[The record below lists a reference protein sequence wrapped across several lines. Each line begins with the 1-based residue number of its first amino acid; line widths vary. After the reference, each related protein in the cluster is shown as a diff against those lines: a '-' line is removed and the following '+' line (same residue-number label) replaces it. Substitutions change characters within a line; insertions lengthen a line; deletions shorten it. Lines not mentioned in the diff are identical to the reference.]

1 MRALK
6 TDVLILGSGGA
17 GLLAALA
24 ASEARPRPQITVA
37 VKGLFGKSGCTRMVQ
52 GGYNAALAESD
63 SVEKHFLDTLKGG
76 AWIND
81 QELAWTL
88 VSRAPGCVERLET
101 VCGCF
106 FDRNED
112 GAIHQKA
119 FAGQSFDRTVHKG
132 DLTGIE
138 ITNRVAEQ
146 LARREVETLEE
157 TRAVALLP
165 ARKEPERVAGAL
177 LLDVRSGAFIAVNA
191 KCVLLATGGGPT
203 LYKISACAQELAT
216 DGMAMAWEAGA
227 SFRDMEMVQFHP
239 TGILTG
245 DGLQITGTLL
255 EEGLRGA
262 GGHLK
267 NADGERYMARYAPGR
282 MERATRDV
290 VARAGYTEIIE
301 GRGTERGG
309 VFIDVSHLGRAFVR
323 GNFKGMVDRCADLG
337 YDLAGGPVEVTPT
350 AHYMMGGV
358 EIDSSCRANLA
369 GLYAAGEDA
378 GGAHGA
384 NRLGGNGVANATVFG
399 EIAGE
404 AMAEEAA
411 ESPLMPLD
419 PEKIAEAE
427 AKALDALGEG
437 ESPYP
442 VRAALKETMWRKAG
456 LRRSGRDLEGGLGEI
471 LALQERAASVRAGGA
486 RAYNLAWQN
495 AIDVRNQLC
504 AAELIARSALER
516 DESRGSHYRDDH
528 PGPGSGSLY
537 NVFIRREGG
546 GAAIERRPVSF
557 TRLEPEAAPAAQG
570 APEPNFID

>member
-216 DGMAMAWEAGA
+216 DGMAMAWEVGA

-267 NADGERYMARYAPGR
+267 NADGERYMARYDPGH

-456 LRRSGRDLEGGLGEI
+456 LRRSGRDLESGLGEI